1 MGKNDGK
8 RDDRVKYFK
17 CEVCLKL
24 IPIEYYFTLG
34 DSIMCTE
41 CSSEYL
47 LQSKSPLELT
57 RKTVDYSTYDYDDT
71 Y

>member
-1 MGKNDGK
+1 MGKYDGK

-17 CEVCLKL
+17 CEICLKT

-34 DSIMCTE
+34 DSIMCNG

-47 LQSKSPLELT
+47 LQNKNPLELT
-57 RKTVDYSTYDYDDT
+57 RKTVDYSAYDYDDT